1 MASQTHVLSLLRKEV
16 QQILADKSVLVVAF
30 ILPILLVLLYG
41 TGLRLDVKPVSVAL
55 VSPHM
60 EDVVSK
66 EIAFAFSGSP
76 YFNLYQVNNALD
88 AQELLRTHEID
99 AYVLLPNNLAQSIYH
114 REIQVMI
121 VLNGSNS
128 SLATQARSFIES
140 VLSSSVSLEGL
151 NRQVS
156 YLNFA
161 PAINVMAAQESS
173 AVLSLDDNS
182 TTSARS
188 TISNASSGASS
199 GANANTSTMQAL
211 ASPTMGFSSEQN
223 TSTASATNI
232 TAAAI
237 SASTGAAYSTN
248 KATVGSS
255 MGSTASAEFSA
266 LSASHSASASL
277 SISSSAAA
285 YKPISITTRNWFNEA
300 NESTWYLMAG
310 QLISA
315 ITLMSAFMSS
325 IVIAR
330 EFERGTLIGLKATNV
345 TAGEILISKFLA
357 YYGLSLLGSS
367 CAILFALIFYEL
379 PFRGSAL
386 LFILTIMVYLYAIVM
401 LALCLSVGTQN
412 QFLSTQYAIIVS
424 FLPSILLSGA
434 VFDLRSI
441 PAAISYIAY
450 MLPPTYA
457 VNSAKIC
464 LLSGGSTDILLRN
477 LLILAGFALLLHV
490 LCYRLLQR
498 HFKRASLKPPLSL

>member
-88 AQELLRTHEID
+88 AQELMRTHEID

-128 SLATQARSFIES
+128 VLATQARSFIES

-161 PAINVMAAQESS
+161 PSINVMAAQESS
-173 AVLSLDDNS
+173 AVLTMDDNS
-182 TTSARS
+182 TTSAS
-188 TISNASSGASS
+188 IGASTS
-199 GANANTSTMQAL
+199 TSTMQAL
-211 ASPTMGFSSEQN
+211 AASPSMAFSSAQD

-232 TAAAI
+232 TTAAI
-237 SASTGAAYSTN
+237 SASTGGAYSTN
-248 KATVGSS
+248 SATVGSS
-255 MGSTASAEFSA
+255 MGSTSSASLSA
-266 LSASHSASASL
+266 LSAGTSATASS

-490 LCYRLLQR
+490 LCYRLLKR
-498 HFKRASLKPPLSL
+498 HFKRASLKPPLPPVT

>member
-1 MASQTHVLSLLRKEV
+1 
-16 QQILADKSVLVVAF
+16 
-30 ILPILLVLLYG
+30 
-41 TGLRLDVKPVSVAL
+41 
-55 VSPHM
+55 
-60 EDVVSK
+60 
-66 EIAFAFSGSP
+66 
-76 YFNLYQVNNALD
+76 
-88 AQELLRTHEID
+88 
-99 AYVLLPNNLAQSIYH
+99 
-114 REIQVMI
+114 
-121 VLNGSNS
+121 
-128 SLATQARSFIES
+128 
-140 VLSSSVSLEGL
+140 
-151 NRQVS
+151 
-156 YLNFA
+156 
-161 PAINVMAAQESS
+161 
-173 AVLSLDDNS
+173 
-182 TTSARS
+182 
-188 TISNASSGASS
+188 
-199 GANANTSTMQAL
+199 
-211 ASPTMGFSSEQN
+211 MGFSSEQN

-266 LSASHSASASL
+266 LSASHSATASF

>member
-76 YFNLYQVNNALD
+76 YLNLYQVNNALD
-88 AQELLRTHEID
+88 AQELMRTHEID

-128 SLATQARSFIES
+128 VLATQARSFIES

-161 PAINVMAAQESS
+161 PAINVKAAQESS
-173 AVLSLDDNS
+173 AVLTMDDNS
-182 TTSARS
+182 TTSAS
-188 TISNASSGASS
+188 IGASTS
-199 GANANTSTMQAL
+199 TSTMQAL
-211 ASPTMGFSSEQN
+211 AASPSMAFSSAQD

-232 TAAAI
+232 TTAAI

-248 KATVGSS
+248 SATVGSS
-255 MGSTASAEFSA
+255 MGSTSSASLSA
-266 LSASHSASASL
+266 LSAGTSATASS

-490 LCYRLLQR
+490 LCYRLLKR
-498 HFKRASLKPPLSL
+498 HFKRASLKPPLPPVT

>member
-88 AQELLRTHEID
+88 AQELMRTHEID

-128 SLATQARSFIES
+128 VLATQARSFIES

-173 AVLSLDDNS
+173 AVLTMDDNS
-182 TTSARS
+182 TTSAS
-188 TISNASSGASS
+188 IGASTS
-199 GANANTSTMQAL
+199 TSTMQAL
-211 ASPTMGFSSEQN
+211 AASPSMAFSSAQD

-232 TAAAI
+232 TTAAI

-248 KATVGSS
+248 SATVGSS
-255 MGSTASAEFSA
+255 MGSTSSASLSA
-266 LSASHSASASL
+266 LSAGTSATASS

-490 LCYRLLQR
+490 LCYRLLKR
-498 HFKRASLKPPLSL
+498 HFKRASLKPPLPPVT

>member
-66 EIAFAFSGSP
+66 EIAFVFSGSP

-88 AQELLRTHEID
+88 AQELMRTHEID

-128 SLATQARSFIES
+128 VLATQARSFIES

-173 AVLSLDDNS
+173 AVLTMDDNS
-182 TTSARS
+182 TTSAS
-188 TISNASSGASS
+188 IGASTS
-199 GANANTSTMQAL
+199 TSTMQAL
-211 ASPTMGFSSEQN
+211 AASPSMAFSSAQD

-232 TAAAI
+232 TTAAI
-237 SASTGAAYSTN
+237 SASTGGAYSTN
-248 KATVGSS
+248 SATVGSS
-255 MGSTASAEFSA
+255 MGSTSSASLSA
-266 LSASHSASASL
+266 LSAGTSATASS

-490 LCYRLLQR
+490 LCYRLLKR
-498 HFKRASLKPPLSL
+498 HFKRASLKPPLPPVT

>member
-76 YFNLYQVNNALD
+76 YLNLYQVNNALD
-88 AQELLRTHEID
+88 AQELMRTHEID

-128 SLATQARSFIES
+128 VLATQARSFIES

-173 AVLSLDDNS
+173 AVLTMDDNS
-182 TTSARS
+182 TTSAS
-188 TISNASSGASS
+188 IGASTS
-199 GANANTSTMQAL
+199 TSTMQAL
-211 ASPTMGFSSEQN
+211 AASPSMAFSSAQD

-232 TAAAI
+232 TTAAI

-248 KATVGSS
+248 SATVGSS
-255 MGSTASAEFSA
+255 MGSTSSASLSA
-266 LSASHSASASL
+266 LSAGTSATASS

-490 LCYRLLQR
+490 LCYRLLKR
-498 HFKRASLKPPLSL
+498 HFKRASLKPPLPPVT

>member
-66 EIAFAFSGSP
+66 EIAFVFSGSP

-88 AQELLRTHEID
+88 AQELMRTHEID

-128 SLATQARSFIES
+128 VLATQARSFIES

-173 AVLSLDDNS
+173 AVLTMDDNS
-182 TTSARS
+182 TTSAS
-188 TISNASSGASS
+188 IGASTNTS
-199 GANANTSTMQAL
+199 TSTMQAL
-211 ASPTMGFSSEQN
+211 AASPSMAFSSAQD

-232 TAAAI
+232 TTAAI
-237 SASTGAAYSTN
+237 SASTGGAYSTN
-248 KATVGSS
+248 SATVGSS
-255 MGSTASAEFSA
+255 MGSTSSAA
-266 LSASHSASASL
+266 LSASQSATASS

-490 LCYRLLQR
+490 LCYRLLKR
-498 HFKRASLKPPLSL
+498 HFKRASLKPPLPPVT

>member
-88 AQELLRTHEID
+88 AQELMRTHEID

-128 SLATQARSFIES
+128 VLATQARSFIES

-173 AVLSLDDNS
+173 AVLTMDDNS
-182 TTSARS
+182 TTSAS
-188 TISNASSGASS
+188 IGASTS
-199 GANANTSTMQAL
+199 TSTMQAL
-211 ASPTMGFSSEQN
+211 AASPSVAFSSAQD

-232 TAAAI
+232 TTAAI

-248 KATVGSS
+248 SATVGSS
-255 MGSTASAEFSA
+255 MGSTSSASLSA
-266 LSASHSASASL
+266 LSAGTSATASS

-490 LCYRLLQR
+490 LCYRLLKR
-498 HFKRASLKPPLSL
+498 HFKRASLKPPLPPVT